1 MTKMLKKTA
10 VVAIAAIAMC
20 AFTLPAQAQFGK
32 LGKSLGKA
40 AKNAGNAVVAVAGD
54 MAMDVAANKVSTK
67 VVEWMD
73 KNNTVLP
80 EDNAYVKRLND
91 LVAKN
96 YTEVDGLLLNYKVY
110 ENAEINLLG
119 TADGSIRVYSGMM
132 DALEDDELLAVIAIQ
147 IGHIASK
154 NTRDALMKVATGDN
168 ATKASTAQLEKVLS
182 LSGEKLGTVVNE
194 LLQVPYTEDQG
205 KAADTFAY
213 DLLTKNGNDAKA
225 MVSVLEKFAAMEVA
239 DAEVENSEN
248 AEYSGAAKY
257 NAVNTASS
265 VRASLIDSK

>member
-1 MTKMLKKTA
+1 MTKMFKKSAIVA
-10 VVAIAAIAMC
+10 VAAIAMC

-40 AKNAGNAVVAVAGD
+40 AKNAGNAVAAVAGD
-54 MAMDVAANKVSTK
+54 MAMDMAANKVSTK

-73 KNNTVLP
+73 NNNTVLP
-80 EDNAYVKRLND
+80 DDNAYVKRLND

-96 YTEVDGLLLNYKVY
+96 YTEVDGLILNYKVY

-119 TADGSIRVYSGMM
+119 TADGSIRVYTGMM

-147 IGHIASK
+147 IGHIANK

-182 LSGEKLGTVVNE
+182 FSGEKLGTIVNE
-194 LLQVPYTEDQG
+194 FLQVPYTEEQG

-213 DLLTKNGNDAKA
+213 NLLTKNGGNASA
-225 MVSVLEKFAAMEVA
+225 LASVLKKFAAMEEA
-239 DAEVENSEN
+239 DAKAENDEN
-248 AEYSGAAKY
+248 AEYSGASKY
-257 NAVNTASS
+257 NAVNTSSS
-265 VRASLIDSK
+265 VRASLISSN